1 MGLEIMSD
9 KLNKQRKKLPKG
21 TLIYTLE
28 IAVNPEEGSVE
39 YIVEGFDEVGE
50 VKPGPMDSSWDY
62 LEDYFDEEDFDVLDN
77 LYDVGE
83 S

>member
-1 MGLEIMSD
+1 MSD

-21 TLIYTLE
+21 TLIYKLE
-28 IAVNPEEGSVE
+28 IAVNPKEGSVE
-39 YIVEGFDEVGE
+39 YIVEGFDEIGE
-50 VKPGPMDSSWDY
+50 IRPGPMDSSWDY
-62 LEDYFDEEDFDVLDN
+62 LEDYFDEEDFEVLDN